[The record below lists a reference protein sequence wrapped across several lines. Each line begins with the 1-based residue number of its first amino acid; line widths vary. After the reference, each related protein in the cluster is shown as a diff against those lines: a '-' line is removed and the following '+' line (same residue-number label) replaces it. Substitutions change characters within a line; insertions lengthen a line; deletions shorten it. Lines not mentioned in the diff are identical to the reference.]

1 MRQIHYFIFSL
12 LAVAAIILSSCE
24 KDKDEVVQPAIT
36 NQSWQEGVPIE
47 ITPNQTLAVTFN
59 AAAKWTASTNSIWCE
74 VLTKSGKKG
83 ESTLQLLTK
92 SGTTTDRTSEILI
105 TVEGYDKAV
114 SFQVTQKAGE
124 IPQEETE
131 DMKVN
136 TKVAEYLRANYLWND
151 EYKTLTLDYTKNY
164 EDFFYEPLKAMET
177 NTLDKKPSYVGSDGK
192 THYTLF
198 SYIQKKNPVTKTRAK
213 LVEKE
218 LSYSFGI
225 TGITPF
231 EIGKDSLCF
240 VIQGVYPDSPATAA
254 GLKRGSIIGKVNNE
268 RLSESNWIDNY
279 YALRTPNAI
288 SSLTL
293 TEIEVANRK
302 WKETKNI
309 SLTSDA
315 IYLNPVITSKVTEID
330 GHKIGYLVYS
340 EFEASFDQELF
351 DAFKKFKTHNVTD
364 LILDLRYNK
373 GGHIISANLIAS
385 CIAAETSEG
394 KVFSSLRYNRERME
408 KRGNKRKD
416 EPFAYPDLYPN
427 LDEKLTEGGLG
438 LKKVY
443 CLVGGGTASSS
454 EMVINSLKGIDLEVI
469 LIGKTTTGKNVGME
483 VENFAVEGNVY
494 EVVPITFQCY
504 NAKGFGDYEKGFK
517 PDWDINEVNL
527 PKVYPDYG
535 TDDEP
540 LYAKAIELITGK
552 NPMTSATTR
561 GSGKTLKCKEL
572 KAPAIYRPG
581 YNAMLKE
588 YEED

>member
-24 KDKDEVVQPAIT
+24 KNKDEVVQPAVT
-36 NQSWQEGVPIE
+36 NQSWQEGVPVE
-47 ITPNQTLAVTFN
+47 ITPNETLTVTFN
-59 AAAKWTASTNSIWCE
+59 AAAKWRAGTNSIWCE
-74 VLTKSGKKG
+74 ILNKSGNAGK
-83 ESTLQLLTK
+83 STLQLLTK

-124 IPQEETE
+124 VPQEETE

-136 TKVAEYLRANYLWND
+136 TKVAEYLRKNYLWND
-151 EYKTLTLDYTKNY
+151 EYKTMPLDYTKNY
-164 EDFFYEPLKAMET
+164 EDFFYGTLEAMKT
-177 NTLDKKPSYVGSDGK
+177 NTLDKKPYTGNDGN
-192 THYTLF
+192 TYYSLF
-198 SYIQKKNPVTKTRAK
+198 SYIQKKNPITKTRAK

-231 EIGKDSLCF
+231 LIGNDSVCF
-240 VIQGVYPDSPATAA
+240 AIQGVYPDSPATAA
-254 GLKRGSIIGKVNNE
+254 GLKRGIIIGKINNE
-268 RLSESNWIDNY
+268 RLSESNWEKKY
-279 YALRTPNAI
+279 YALRLPDAI

-293 TEIEVANRK
+293 TEIEVVNKK
-302 WKETKNI
+302 WEEAKNI

-340 EFEASFDQELF
+340 EFEAAFDQELF
-351 DAFKKFKTHNVTD
+351 DVFKKFKTHNVTD
-364 LILDLRYNK
+364 LILDLRYNG
-373 GGHIISANLIAS
+373 GGHTISANLIAS

-394 KVFSSLRYNRERME
+394 KVFSSLRFNKERME

-416 EPFAYPDLYPN
+416 EPFTYPDLYPN

-443 CLVGGGTASSS
+443 CLVGEGTASSS
-454 EMVINSLKGIDLEVI
+454 ELVINSLKGIDLEVI

-483 VENFAVEGNVY
+483 VENFAVEGNIY
-494 EVVPITFQCY
+494 EVVPITFQSY

-517 PDWDINEVNL
+517 PDWDMNETVQI
-527 PKVYPDYG
+527 KIYPDYG

-552 NPMTSATTR
+552 SPMKSTSTR
-561 GSGKTLKCKEL
+561 STGKALKVQEI

-581 YNAMLKE
+581 YNAMLKK

>member
-1 MRQIHYFIFSL
+1 MKQIHYFIFCL
-12 LAVAAIILSSCE
+12 LAVAAISLSSCE
-24 KDKDEVVQPAIT
+24 KDKDKVVQPAIT
-36 NQSWQEGVPIE
+36 NQSWQEGVPVE
-47 ITPNQTLAVTFN
+47 ITPNETLTVTFN
-59 AAAKWTASTNSIWCE
+59 ATAKWRAGTNSIWCE
-74 VLTKSGKKG
+74 ILNKSGNAGK
-83 ESTLQLLTK
+83 STLQLLTK
-92 SGTTTDRTSEILI
+92 SSTTTDRTSEILI

-124 IPQEETE
+124 VPQEETE

-136 TKVAEYLRANYLWND
+136 TKVAEYLRKNYLWND
-151 EYKTLTLDYTKNY
+151 EYKTMPLDYTKNY
-164 EDFFYEPLKAMET
+164 EDFFYGTLEAMKT
-177 NTLDKKPSYVGSDGK
+177 NTLDKKQYTGNDGN
-192 THYTLF
+192 TYYSLF
-198 SYIQKKNPVTKTRAK
+198 SYIQKKNPITKTRTK

-231 EIGKDSLCF
+231 LIGNDSVCF
-240 VIQGVYPDSPATAA
+240 AIRGVYPDSPATAA
-254 GLKRGSIIGKVNNE
+254 GLKRGSIIGKINNE
-268 RLSESNWIDNY
+268 RLSKSNWIDNY
-279 YALRTPNAI
+279 YALRAPDAI

-293 TEIEVANRK
+293 TEIEDANEK

-351 DAFKKFKTHNVTD
+351 DAFKKFKTQNVTD
-364 LILDLRYNK
+364 LILDLRYNR
-373 GGHIISANLIAS
+373 GGHTISANLIAS
-385 CIAAETSEG
+385 CIAADASVG
-394 KVFSSLRYNRERME
+394 KIFMSLRYNEERMA

-427 LDEKLTEGGLG
+427 LDEKLTEGGLR
-438 LKKVY
+438 LNKVY
-443 CLVGGGTASSS
+443 CLVGEGTASSS
-454 EMVINSLKGIDLEVI
+454 ELVINSLKGIDLEVI

-483 VENFAVEGNVY
+483 VENFAVEGHVY
-494 EVVPITFQCY
+494 EVVPITYQSY
-504 NAKGFGDYEKGFK
+504 NAKGFGDYQDGFK
-517 PDWDINEVNL
+517 PDWDIDELV
-527 PKVYPDYG
+527 PRKIYPDYG

-552 NPMTSATTR
+552 KPMTSATTR
-561 GSGKTLKCKEL
+561 GSGKALKVQKI
-572 KAPAIYRPG
+572 KAPAVHRPG
-581 YNAMLKE
+581 YDGMLKK

>member
-1 MRQIHYFIFSL
+1 MKQIHYFIFCL
-12 LAVAAIILSSCE
+12 LAVAAISLSSCE
-24 KDKDEVVQPAIT
+24 KDKDKVVQPAIT
-36 NQSWQEGVPIE
+36 NQSWQEGVPVE
-47 ITPNQTLAVTFN
+47 ITPNETLTVTFN
-59 AAAKWTASTNSIWCE
+59 AAAKWRAGTNSIWCE
-74 VLTKSGKKG
+74 ILNKSGNAGK
-83 ESTLQLLTK
+83 STLQLLTK

-124 IPQEETE
+124 VPQEETE

-136 TKVAEYLRANYLWND
+136 TKVAEYLKANYLWND

-164 EDFFYEPLKAMET
+164 EDFFYESLKSMKT
-177 NTLDKKPSYVGSDGK
+177 NTLDKKPYKGDDGN
-192 THYTLF
+192 TYYRLF
-198 SYIQKKNPVTKTRAK
+198 SYIRKKNPVTKTRAK

-231 EIGKDSLCF
+231 GIGKDSVCF

-268 RLSESNWIDNY
+268 RLNESNWIGKY
-279 YALRTPNAI
+279 YALQMPDAI

-293 TEIEVANRK
+293 TEMEIIK
-302 WKETKNI
+302 GKLKEIKNI

-315 IYLNPVITSKVTEID
+315 IYLNPVITSKVAEID

-351 DAFKKFKTHNVTD
+351 DAFKKFKAQNVTD
-364 LILDLRYNK
+364 LILDLRYNG
-373 GGHIISANLIAS
+373 GGHTISANLIAS
-385 CIAAETSEG
+385 CIAADASVG
-394 KVFSSLRYNRERME
+394 KIFMSLRYNKERME

-416 EPFAYPDLYPN
+416 EPFTYPDLYPN

-483 VENFAVEGNVY
+483 VENFAVEGHVY
-494 EVVPITFQCY
+494 EVVPITFQSY
-504 NAKGFGDYEKGFK
+504 NAKGFGDYQDGFK
-517 PDWDINEVNL
+517 PDWDMNETVQI
-527 PKVYPDYG
+527 KIYPDYG

-552 NPMTSATTR
+552 SPMKSTSTR
-561 GSGKTLKCKEL
+561 STGKALKVQEI